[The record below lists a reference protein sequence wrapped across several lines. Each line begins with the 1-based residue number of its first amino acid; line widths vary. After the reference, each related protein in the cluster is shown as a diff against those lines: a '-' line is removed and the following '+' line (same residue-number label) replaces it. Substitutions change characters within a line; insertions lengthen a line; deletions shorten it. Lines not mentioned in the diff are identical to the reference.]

1 QGSASALPTSQVK
14 NAIPV
19 TQTLFQVSEQHFSEA
34 FSSYQGERTFTSK
47 AFSSSPSVIGVMCND
62 CAISN
67 NDHVAIESSTASAHV
82 KEMELRTLDDK
93 PTLAP
98 ILMMTYLNNCM
109 SNIKSTLNTNGLPI
123 GIDANGRAQAR
134 AKMEDARDFQKNS
147 SSGSTAKSSCTAA
160 SKDYGIICTSA
171 TALPTISLYSVPSQ
185 ASVQPEINQIDAKIF
200 FAETINVADGNDLE
214 SPPEKRMLI
223 ASEVELL

>member
-1 QGSASALPTSQVK
+1 
-14 NAIPV
+14 
-19 TQTLFQVSEQHFSEA
+19 
-34 FSSYQGERTFTSK
+34 
-47 AFSSSPSVIGVMCND
+47 
-62 CAISN
+62 
-67 NDHVAIESSTASAHV
+67 
-82 KEMELRTLDDK
+82 
-93 PTLAP
+93 
-98 ILMMTYLNNCM
+98 MMTYLNNCM

-123 GIDANGRAQAR
+123 GIDANGRAVDYSSRPIDPIFQQAR